1 LDVVIGTL
9 VHRQGA
15 YVLDKFLAN
24 QQQVQLN
31 YPSSEIVLATN
42 ESDFIEELD
51 GLLGSQGLRGE
62 VVLYETTKPQ
72 YARSRLWN
80 ICCGR
85 EAIRE
90 YVLSRTAAR
99 HLLFLDADMTFD
111 PSVVTIME
119 REILNHD
126 AVFSGY
132 PLHRYGIGLAGC
144 GCVMLTRSI
153 LEKLRFRCYEF
164 KSGEIIFEDNLLE
177 MDLFR
182 SGGRIKKGFFL
193 HITHYKNPTE
203 SKHIEPQKLGLWRK
217 ITNNNFIRYMLI
229 RTSIA
234 AHCNIPWHLKVLLS
248 ELTDSQSSVR
258 SN

>member
-1 LDVVIGTL
+1 MNVLIGTP

-24 QQQVQLN
+24 QQQIQRN
-31 YPSSEIVLATN
+31 YPSSNIVLATN
-42 ESDFIEELD
+42 ERDFIEELE
-51 GLLGSQGLRGE
+51 GLLGSWGLRGE
-62 VVLYETTKPQ
+62 VVLYETAKPE

-85 EAIRE
+85 EAIRNH
-90 YVLSRTAAR
+90 VLSRTDAR
-99 HLLFLDADMTFD
+99 YLLFLDADMTFD

-119 REILNHD
+119 REIQDHD

-132 PLHRYGIGLAGC
+132 PLHRCGTGLAGC

-182 SGGRIKKGFFL
+182 SGGRIKKGFFI
-193 HITHYKNPTE
+193 HITHYENSTE
-203 SKHIEPQKLGLWRK
+203 CSHMEPQRLGLWRK
-217 ITNNNFIRYMLI
+217 ITNNNFIRYIFI
-229 RTSIA
+229 RASIA
-234 AHCNIPWHLKVLLS
+234 ARYNIPWHLKVIIS
-248 ELTDSQSSVR
+248 ELTARRRPQR
-258 SN
+258 R